1 MKNLEFIPE
10 THTYLYKG
18 KIIPSVSQLINF
30 QFNSPYKDVDKKVL
44 MKAANYGTQCHD
56 LIERYIQGEFNIGDV
71 NLAKNLDP
79 NLKSAIRQYDAL
91 AQKYMIKVDS
101 IENMRHWKG
110 RYAGTY
116 DLKTI
121 DGYIIDIK
129 TTSKI
134 HEDYLAVQ
142 LGLYYMMSNIKKDI
156 GYVMWLPKTENG
168 QFKDIKVW
176 SYEQCI
182 DLVERYEKHN
192 SKQEGVSDN
201 KKKILLTQTSLF

>member
-1 MKNLEFIPE
+1 MKNLEFIE
-10 THTYLYKG
+10 SSHTYLYKG

-30 QFNSPYKDVDKKVL
+30 QFNNPYKDVDKVVL
-44 MKAANYGTQCHD
+44 AKAANYGTQCHEA
-56 LIERYIQGEFNIGDV
+56 IERYIQGEFNLGDV
-71 NLAKNLDP
+71 DLARNLDP
-79 NLKSAIRQYDAL
+79 NIKSAIKQYDKL

-101 IENMRHWKG
+101 IEVMKHWKG

-116 DLKTI
+116 DLKTV
-121 DGYIIDIK
+121 DDYIIDIK

-142 LGLYYMMSNIKKDI
+142 LGLYYMMSNIQKEI
-156 GYVMWLPKTENG
+156 GYVLWLPKTENG

-176 SYEQCI
+176 SYDQCI

-192 SKQEGVSDN
+192 SRQERVSDN
-201 KKKILLTQTSLF
+201 KTKVLLTQTSLF